1 MIAANGLY
9 AGEMGNVM
17 EISPDSRIRANII
30 IFDANQV
37 RIKSSETTT
46 YTRMVPATSISSTES
61 SQNFTTGFSNIPFL
75 VDGLVL
81 DYEKDI
87 NKIFSSK
94 YDVRPMVGI
103 RVLGK
108 LGSSS
113 SSSSSGTAS
122 SGLSLS
128 YPAVNSIINGT
139 SITTTPSEAISL
151 RPWGLMGA
159 LYLGL
164 NKSFH
169 EKLSISARVGPV
181 LSALDLTYYRIVSST
196 NTASNFST
204 SQRAVT
210 KLGFGG
216 FGSIEAGYQITKNFN
231 ITTELMYSGFTSGK
245 INTPYYVI
253 NPAVTQPATSANV
266 TGYINAPYISDIIGM
281 IGVEYKF

>member
-1 MIAANGLY
+1 
-9 AGEMGNVM
+9 M

-30 IFDANQV
+30 VFDANQV
-37 RIKSSETTT
+37 YIKSSETTT
-46 YTRMVPATSISSTES
+46 YTRMVPATSISSTQS
-61 SQNFTTGFSNIPFL
+61 SQNFTTGFSNIPFII
-75 VDGLVL
+75 DGLVL

-94 YDVRPMVGI
+94 YDVHPMVGI

-113 SSSSSGTAS
+113 SSSSPAGGGSNIT
-122 SGLSLS
+122 LN
-128 YPAVNSIINGT
+128 YPPVNSIINGT
-139 SITTTPSEAISL
+139 SITTSPGDSISL

-169 EKLSISARVGPV
+169 EKLSIAARVGPV
-181 LSALDLTYYRIVSST
+181 LSALDLTYYRLVSST
-196 NTASNFST
+196 NTASNFNT

-210 KLGFGG
+210 QLGYGG

-231 ITTELMYSGFTSGK
+231 ITTELMYSGFTSSK
-245 INTPYYVI
+245 INTPYYVV
-253 NPAVTQPATSANV
+253 NPGVSQPATSAKIESV
-266 TGYINAPYISDIIGM
+266 YCCK
-281 IGVEYKF
+281 VF